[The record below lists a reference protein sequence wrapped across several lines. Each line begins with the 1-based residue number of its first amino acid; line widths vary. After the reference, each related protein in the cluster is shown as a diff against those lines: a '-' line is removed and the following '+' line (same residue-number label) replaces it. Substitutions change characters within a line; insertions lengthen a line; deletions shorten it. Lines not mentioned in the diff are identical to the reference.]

1 MNDKRA
7 LENIANHAL
16 CTMTDEGIKN
26 FTLSEG
32 GYIVFTNNVEP
43 NKEPNYYIKKGDLVR
58 YIIVLSVESFLTAQQ
73 LEYYVNS
80 NPTSYE
86 DIAFFAEWQMNLGR
100 FGEDMRDLLNGILCV
115 SDMSWQDKLD
125 KSVIAQYLVSSWRK
139 FCEYQ
144 VAKEKKE

>member
-7 LENIANHAL
+7 LENLANNAL

-32 GYIVFTNNVEP
+32 GYVVFTKQRYTLNVVP
-43 NKEPNYYIKKGDLVR
+43 NYIKKGDLVR
-58 YIIVLSVESFLTAQQ
+58 YIIISSVESFLTAQQ
-73 LEYYVNS
+73 LEYYVNN

-86 DIAFFAEWQMNLGR
+86 DIAFFAEWQTNLGR
-100 FGEDMRDLLNGILCV
+100 FGEDMRDLLNGIFCV
-115 SDMSWQDKLD
+115 SDMSWEDRLD
-125 KSVIAQYLVSSWRK
+125 KSIIAEDFVSSWRK